1 MQEITL
7 KNVKD
12 LLESGSLEFIATQ
25 EAVCLP
31 ILQRIYKKMKIG
43 IKFEGI
49 KIKGSR
55 IVDGHHRYICSELS
69 KIEITKYNWD
79 IASAIEDCIW
89 SEVTIREYDY
99 ETPERI
105 HEHNVRDAKLNDVDI
120 SVLNDL

>member
-12 LLESGSLEFIATQ
+12 LLESGSLELIATQ

-43 IKFEGI
+43 IEFANIRVNGT
-49 KIKGSR
+49 R

-69 KIEITKYNWD
+69 KTRIGRNDWKISSTAVNC
-79 IASAIEDCIW
+79 SW
-89 SEVTIREYDY
+89 SEINIVEKDY
-99 ETPERI
+99 ETPEMI
-105 HEHNVRDAKLNDVDI
+105 QVHNERDAELNDVDI
-120 SVLNDL
+120 SILNDL

>member
-12 LLESGSLEFIATQ
+12 LLESGSLELIATQ
-25 EAVCLP
+25 DAVCLP

-49 KIKGSR
+49 KIKDSR

-69 KIEITKYNWD
+69 KREISSYGWE
-79 IASAIEDCIW
+79 IAPTAVNFDW
-89 SEVTIREYDY
+89 KAVNIREYDY

-105 HEHNVRDAKLNDVDI
+105 HEHNVRDAELNEVDI
-120 SVLNDL
+120 EVLTDL